1 MIYYLEVSKLVEN
14 SRNEIRSI
22 IVKFVNLV
30 AKMKMYPQNHPQV
43 ISLLYSFYESI
54 ERYLKERSE
63 LTLYIIG
70 DDIIVLDKPLPN
82 LGLTEESFIKI
93 LNSNSIERVTFLAG
107 LPKPQ
112 LYNFF
117 AELASGNKLTLSS
130 ASHIKLGKVV
140 FDSLDEYRPDSS
152 FKPVDFTAFNKK
164 ASLEIK
170 KLYLDIQNNKMPDT
184 EKAKEIVADFI
195 RIYDKSISPLT
206 VLASIKSA
214 DEYTYVHIT
223 NVALLTI
230 CFADYLGFSGKY
242 LEDIGVAALLHDVGK
257 MFIPDSIL
265 QKPGPLN
272 EDERAIMETHTLKGA
287 QFIGIQKNLPK
298 LTMLAALEHHIK
310 YDGSGYPLI
319 SQNWQPNITSQMIG
333 IADVYDATRSN
344 RPYQEAMA
352 HDKIR
357 AILQAGKGSNFNPAL
372 VENFLRMIER

>member
-1 MIYYLEVSKLVEN
+1 MLDN
-14 SRNEIRSI
+14 SRNQIKAI
-22 IVKFVNLV
+22 IVIFVSLV
-30 AKMKMYPQNHPQV
+30 VKMKMYPHNHPQV
-43 ISLLYSFYESI
+43 VSLLSNFYKSI
-54 ERYLKERSE
+54 ERYLIERHE
-63 LTLYIIG
+63 LTLYVIG
-70 DDIIVLDKPLPN
+70 DDIIVLDRPLPN
-82 LGLTEESFIKI
+82 TGLAGESFIKI
-93 LNSNSIERVTFLAG
+93 LNAKSIERVTFLAG

-112 LYNFF
+112 LYKFF
-117 AELASGNKLTLSS
+117 AELASGNKLTVSS
-130 ASHIKLGKVV
+130 ASHIKLGKIV
-140 FDSLDEYRPDSS
+140 LDGLEDYKPESS
-152 FKPVDFTAFNKK
+152 FQPVDFLAFNKK
-164 ASLEIK
+164 AALELK
-170 KLYLDIQNNKMPDT
+170 KIYLDIQNNQIPDT

-214 DEYTYVHIT
+214 DEYTYIHIT

-257 MFIPDSIL
+257 MFIPDYIL

-272 EDERAIMETHTLKGA
+272 KEERAVMETHTLKGA

-298 LTMLAALEHHIK
+298 LTVLAALEHHIK

-352 HDKIR
+352 YDKVR
-357 AILQAGKGSNFNPAL
+357 AILQTGKGSNFNPTL
-372 VENFLRMIER
+372 VENFLRMVER